1 MKKNIIILFIGIIA
15 ILGILFVV
23 GKNSSKTV
31 KKESKQDP
39 VVSIV
44 EQKKEQELKERK
56 AEIMRNIKIN
66 EEREKQAEKEEAEKR
81 KALPE
86 KLKLLE
92 EKIDVILS
100 TSDKTTKRQL
110 QEEVIEVI
118 GEDYMLQENLSEIV
132 KKLENSVKTDYDLP
146 FLYEVKSFNLNY
158 TELIE
163 AINEIEKNIE
173 DGKYKDK
180 ELVEDMKKITEL
192 YHTRY

>member
-44 EQKKEQELKERK
+44 EQRKEQELKERK

-92 EKIDVILS
+92 EKIDTIMA
-100 TSDKTTKRQL
+100 TNDRATRRNL
-110 QEEVIEVI
+110 Q
-118 GEDYMLQENLSEIV
+118 DEIV
-132 KKLENSVKTDYDLP
+132 EIINNDYLIIENIDSIFKKVEKSVQSDYDLP
-146 FLYEVKSFNLNY
+146 FMYRVKSHILKYAERREISEKISND
-158 TELIE
+158 IE
-163 AINEIEKNIE
+163 SS
-173 DGKYKDK
+173 KYKDK
-180 ELVEDMKKITEL
+180 ELEEEMRTVIML
-192 YHTRY
+192 YSIG